1 MKILVMG
8 GNQFLGKALTE
19 KLLAQKYEVFVLNRG
34 SRKNLTE
41 ATHIKVD
48 RDNYNELEEK
58 LKNFKFDIIVDISAY
73 TGLQVK
79 NFYQIMKG
87 KFKQYILISSASIY
101 NNTKE
106 FPASEASSIGEN
118 PIWGDYAKNKFLAE
132 QEVLKMEEA
141 YTILRPFYIY
151 GIGNNL
157 DREQYIFSRIE
168 NKFPIYLPDEGE
180 NIIQFGYIDD
190 LVDSIIYSFNN
201 KKFYKEVFNISG
213 DESISIKNF
222 VDLCAKIMNKEV
234 DIKYIQCNE
243 KIKARDWFPFRNTDL
258 YGSIE
263 KIKLTGFK
271 NKYSLETGLK
281 KTYMYLKNNKL
292 LEKTNLNEI
301 EKRF

>member
-19 KLLAQKYEVFVLNRG
+19 KLLVENYEVFVLNRG
-34 SRKNLTE
+34 NRENSTE

-48 RDNYNELEEK
+48 RDNYNEIEEK

-106 FPASEASSIGEN
+106 FPVSEASSIGEN

-132 QEVLKMEEA
+132 QEVLKMEEN
-141 YTILRPFYIY
+141 YTIFRPFYIY

-168 NKFPIYLPDEGE
+168 NKFPIYLPDDGE

-222 VDLCAKIMNKEV
+222 VDLCAKMMNKKV

-271 NKYSLETGLK
+271 NKYSLETGLE

-292 LEKTNLNEI
+292 LEKPNLNEI

>member
-132 QEVLKMEEA
+132 QEVLKMEEN

-292 LEKTNLNEI
+292 LEKPNLNEI

>member
-132 QEVLKMEEA
+132 QEVLKMEEN
-141 YTILRPFYIY
+141 YTIFRPFYIY

-292 LEKTNLNEI
+292 LEKLNLNEI

>member
-292 LEKTNLNEI
+292 LEKPNLNEI

>member
-19 KLLAQKYEVFVLNRG
+19 KLLVENYEVFVLNRG
-34 SRKNLTE
+34 NRENSTE

-48 RDNYNELEEK
+48 RDNYNEIEEK

-106 FPASEASSIGEN
+106 FPVSEASSIGEN

-141 YTILRPFYIY
+141 YTIFRPFYIY

-168 NKFPIYLPDEGE
+168 NKFPIYLPDDGE

-222 VDLCAKIMNKEV
+222 VDLCAKMMNKKV

-271 NKYSLETGLK
+271 NKYSLEAGLK

-292 LEKTNLNEI
+292 LEKPNLNEI

>member
-19 KLLAQKYEVFVLNRG
+19 KLLTQNYEVFVLNRG
-34 SRKNLTE
+34 IRKNLTE
-41 ATHIKVD
+41 AIHIKAD

-58 LKNFKFDIIVDISAY
+58 LKKFEFDIIVDVSAY
-73 TGLQVK
+73 TALQVK
-79 NFYQIMKG
+79 NFYKIMKG

-106 FPASEASSIGEN
+106 FPVSEVSSIGEN
-118 PIWGDYAKNKFLAE
+118 TIWGDYAKNKYLAE
-132 QEVLKMEEA
+132 QEAIKMEEN
-141 YTILRPFYIY
+141 YTIFRPFYIY

-157 DREQYIFSRIE
+157 DREQYVFSRIE
-168 NKFPIYLPDEGE
+168 NNLPIYLPDRGK
-180 NIIQFGYIDD
+180 NIIQFGYVDD
-190 LVDSIIYSFNN
+190 LVSAVIYSFNN
-201 KKFYKEVFNISG
+201 KKFHKEIFNIGG
-213 DESISIKNF
+213 DESISIESF
-222 VDLCAKIMNKEV
+222 VKLCAKVMNKEV

-258 YGSIE
+258 YGNIE

-271 NKYSLETGLK
+271 NKYSLETGLE

-292 LEKTNLNEI
+292 LEKPNLNEI

>member
-132 QEVLKMEEA
+132 QEVLKMEEN
-141 YTILRPFYIY
+141 YTIFRPFYIY

-292 LEKTNLNEI
+292 LEKPNLNEI

>member
-168 NKFPIYLPDEGE
+168 NKFPVYLPDDGE

-201 KKFYKEVFNISG
+201 KKFHKEIFNISG
-213 DESISIKNF
+213 DESISIESF
-222 VDLCAKIMNKEV
+222 VKLCAKVMNKEV

-271 NKYSLETGLK
+271 NKYSLETGLE

-292 LEKTNLNEI
+292 LEKPNLNEI

>member
-19 KLLAQKYEVFVLNRG
+19 KLLVENYEVFVLNRG
-34 SRKNLTE
+34 NRENSTE

-48 RDNYNELEEK
+48 RDNYNEIEEK

-106 FPASEASSIGEN
+106 FPVSEASSIGEN

-141 YTILRPFYIY
+141 YTIFRPFYIY

-168 NKFPIYLPDEGE
+168 NKFPIYLPDDGE

-213 DESISIKNF
+213 DENISIKNF
-222 VDLCAKIMNKEV
+222 VDLCAKMMNKKV

-271 NKYSLETGLK
+271 NKYSLETGLE

-292 LEKTNLNEI
+292 LEKPNLNEI

>member
-19 KLLAQKYEVFVLNRG
+19 KLLVENYEVFVLNRG
-34 SRKNLTE
+34 NRENSTE

-106 FPASEASSIGEN
+106 FPVSEASSIGEN
-118 PIWGDYAKNKFLAE
+118 SIWGDYAKNKFLAE

-141 YTILRPFYIY
+141 YTIFRPFYIY

-168 NKFPIYLPDEGE
+168 NKFPIYLPDDGE

-213 DESISIKNF
+213 DENISIKNF
-222 VDLCAKIMNKEV
+222 VDLCAKMMNKKV

-271 NKYSLETGLK
+271 NKYSLETGLE

-292 LEKTNLNEI
+292 LEKPNLNEI

>member
-132 QEVLKMEEA
+132 QEVLKMEEN
-141 YTILRPFYIY
+141 YTIFRPFYIY

-271 NKYSLETGLK
+271 NKYSLETGLE
-281 KTYMYLKNNKL
+281 KTYMYLKDTKL
-292 LEKTNLNEI
+292 TFKNEI
-301 EKRF
+301 IKK

>member
-87 KFKQYILISSASIY
+87 KFQQYILISSASIY

-106 FPASEASSIGEN
+106 FPVSEASSIGEN

-132 QEVLKMEEA
+132 QEVLKMEEN

-168 NKFPIYLPDEGE
+168 NKFPVYLPDDGE

-281 KTYMYLKNNKL
+281 KTYMYLKDTKL
-292 LEKTNLNEI
+292 TFKNEI
-301 EKRF
+301 IKK

>member
-19 KLLAQKYEVFVLNRG
+19 KLLAQKYKVFVLNRG

-106 FPASEASSIGEN
+106 FPVSEASSIGEN

-157 DREQYIFSRIE
+157 DREQYVFSRIE

-292 LEKTNLNEI
+292 LEKPNLNEI

>member
-157 DREQYIFSRIE
+157 DREQYIFSRIK

-201 KKFYKEVFNISG
+201 KKFHKEIFNISG

-271 NKYSLETGLK
+271 NKYSLETGLE

-292 LEKTNLNEI
+292 LEKPNLNEI

>member
-19 KLLAQKYEVFVLNRG
+19 KLLVENYEVFVLNREN
-34 SRKNLTE
+34 STE

-48 RDNYNELEEK
+48 RDNYNEIEEK

-106 FPASEASSIGEN
+106 FPVSEASSIGEN

-141 YTILRPFYIY
+141 YTIFRPFYIY

-168 NKFPIYLPDEGE
+168 NKFPIYLPDDGE

-213 DESISIKNF
+213 DENISIKNF
-222 VDLCAKIMNKEV
+222 VDLCAKMMNKKV

-271 NKYSLETGLK
+271 NKYSLETGLE

-292 LEKTNLNEI
+292 LEKPNLNEI

>member
-141 YTILRPFYIY
+141 YTIFRPFYIY

-222 VDLCAKIMNKEV
+222 VDLCAKVQKKEV
-234 DIKYIQCNE
+234 KIKYIKCDE

-292 LEKTNLNEI
+292 LEKPNLNEI

>member
-1 MKILVMG
+1 
-8 GNQFLGKALTE
+8 
-19 KLLAQKYEVFVLNRG
+19 
-34 SRKNLTE
+34 
-41 ATHIKVD
+41 
-48 RDNYNELEEK
+48 
-58 LKNFKFDIIVDISAY
+58 
-73 TGLQVK
+73 
-79 NFYQIMKG
+79 
-87 KFKQYILISSASIY
+87 
-101 NNTKE
+101 
-106 FPASEASSIGEN
+106 
-118 PIWGDYAKNKFLAE
+118 
-132 QEVLKMEEA
+132 MEEA
-141 YTILRPFYIY
+141 YTIFRPFYIY

-168 NKFPIYLPDEGE
+168 NKFPIYLPDDGE

-213 DESISIKNF
+213 DENISIKNF
-222 VDLCAKIMNKEV
+222 VDLCAKMMNKKV

-271 NKYSLETGLK
+271 NKYSLETGLE

-292 LEKTNLNEI
+292 LEKPNLNEI

>member
-201 KKFYKEVFNISG
+201 KKFHKEIFNISG

-271 NKYSLETGLK
+271 NKYSLETGLE

-292 LEKTNLNEI
+292 LEKPNLNEI

>member
-106 FPASEASSIGEN
+106 FPVSEASSIGEN
-118 PIWGDYAKNKFLAE
+118 TIWGDYAKNKYLAE
-132 QEVLKMEEA
+132 QEAIKMEEN
-141 YTILRPFYIY
+141 YTIFRPFYIY

-157 DREQYIFSRIE
+157 DREQYVFSRIE

-190 LVDSIIYSFNN
+190 LVSAVIYSFNN
-201 KKFYKEVFNISG
+201 KKFHKEIFNISG
-213 DESISIKNF
+213 DESISIESF
-222 VDLCAKIMNKEV
+222 VKLCAKVMNKEV

-271 NKYSLETGLK
+271 NKYSLEKGLM
-281 KTYMYLKNNKL
+281 KTYKYLKDNAL
-292 LEKTNLNEI
+292 LRKINLNKV
-301 EKRF
+301 EKSF

>member
-19 KLLAQKYEVFVLNRG
+19 KLLVENYEVFVLNREN
-34 SRKNLTE
+34 STE

-48 RDNYNELEEK
+48 RDNYNEIEEK

-106 FPASEASSIGEN
+106 FPVSEASSIGEN

-141 YTILRPFYIY
+141 YTIFRPFYIY

-157 DREQYIFSRIE
+157 DREQYVFSRIE
-168 NKFPIYLPDEGE
+168 NKFPIYLPDDGE

-213 DESISIKNF
+213 DENISIKNF
-222 VDLCAKIMNKEV
+222 VDLCAKMMNKKV

-271 NKYSLETGLK
+271 NKYSLETGLE

-292 LEKTNLNEI
+292 LEKPNLNEI

>member
-132 QEVLKMEEA
+132 QEVLKMEEN
-141 YTILRPFYIY
+141 YTIFRPFYIY

-201 KKFYKEVFNISG
+201 KKFHKEIFNISG

-271 NKYSLETGLK
+271 NKYSLETGLE

-292 LEKTNLNEI
+292 LEKPNLNEI